1 MKHKKTAGNRRKF
14 NVLLSTGSAQCAMM
28 TLKPGEASDDEPHN
42 EHPNSE
48 QWLYVISG
56 NGVAVAKKPK
66 RRRSNRIE
74 PGSLLL
80 IEKRELHQVKCT
92 GTQPLVTLNFY
103 TPLAY
108 TDSGDPK
115 QRR

>member
-1 MKHKKTAGNRRKF
+1 MKHKKTNGNRRKF
-14 NVLLSTGSAQCAMM
+14 DVLLSTATAQCAMM
-28 TLKPGEASDDEPHN
+28 TLKPGEASETEPHN
-42 EHPNSE
+42 EHPQSE

-56 NGVAVAKKPK
+56 TGEAIAKSAGNW
-66 RRRSNRIE
+66 RRVRLS

-92 GTQPLVTLNFY
+92 GTEPLVTLNFY

-108 TDSGDPK
+108 TPTGEPK
-115 QRR
+115 RK